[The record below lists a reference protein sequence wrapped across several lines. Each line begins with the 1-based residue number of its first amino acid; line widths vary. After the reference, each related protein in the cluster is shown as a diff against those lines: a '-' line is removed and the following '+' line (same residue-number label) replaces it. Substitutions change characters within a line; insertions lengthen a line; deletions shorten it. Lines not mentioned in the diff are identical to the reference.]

1 MIDATTTCSN
11 VASGTLCS
19 TQYAE
24 STSTDP
30 SFYNG
35 FTYGEVVI
43 SSLLF
48 LQLTLLSVVAYQ
60 LIFRRIKIKNQ

>member
-1 MIDATTTCSN
+1 MINSTSTCT
-11 VASGTLCS
+11 VGVGTEQCS
-19 TQYAE
+19 TVYAE

-30 SFYNG
+30 SYLNG
-35 FTYGEVVI
+35 FTYGEIVI

-48 LQLTLLSVVAYQ
+48 LNLALLSVVVYQ

>member
-1 MIDATTTCSN
+1 MLDATTTCSN

-30 SFYNG
+30 SYING

-43 SSLLF
+43 STMLF
-48 LQLTLLSVVAYQ
+48 LQLAVLMVLTYHVL
-60 LIFRRIKIKNQ
+60 FRRIKIKNQ